1 MSFLTVTRSLYLM
14 RQLSF
19 SLLLIL
25 LLTGC
30 PDSDQPTDPNGG
42 PVAYQTEN
50 AFPNLSFSQ
59 PLFLTNAGDGSNR
72 LFVVE
77 QGGTIRVFD
86 NDEST
91 SSMSTF
97 LDISGSVSSG
107 GERGLL
113 GLAFHP
119 NYESNGYFYV
129 NYTDGSG
136 DTMISRFEVSDNDPD
151 QADPS
156 SEDLVLQYDQPEG
169 NHNGGHISFGPDGYL
184 YIASGDGGGGGDP
197 YDNGQDPSTLLGNI
211 LRIDVDGASNGNN
224 YAVPPDNPFV
234 DNDQDYREEVF
245 AYGLRNPWRFSF
257 DSDNGRLFAADV
269 GQNQYEEIDLIESG
283 GNYGWN
289 IMEGA
294 HCYNS
299 DSCDQSGLILPIWEY
314 DHGVGQSITGGYVY
328 RGPSLSGL
336 TGHYIYG
343 DFSSGKIWALDV
355 SDTEDPSNSELIDT
369 DFSISSFGTD
379 ADNELYICSFNGNIY
394 KLVEE

>member
-1 MSFLTVTRSLYLM
+1 M
-14 RQLSF
+14 RQLSL

-30 PDSDQPTDPNGG
+30 PGSDQPTDPNGDDPPTG
-42 PVAYQTEN
+42 PVTYQTEN

-77 QGGTIRVFD
+77 QGGTIRVFE
-86 NDEST
+86 NDAST

-97 LDISGSVSSG
+97 LDISGRLSSG

-129 NYTDGSG
+129 NYTDGNG
-136 DTMISRFEVSDNDPD
+136 DTMISRFEVSVSNPD

-156 SEDLVLQYDQPEG
+156 TEDPVLQYDQPYS
-169 NHNGGHISFGPDGYL
+169 NHNGGHIAFGPDGYL
-184 YIASGDGGGGGDP
+184 YIASGDGGSGGDP
-197 YDNGQDPSTLLGNI
+197 DNNGQDPSTLLGNI

-224 YAVPPDNPFV
+224 YAIPPDNPFV
-234 DNDQDYREEVF
+234 DNNQGYREEVY

>member
-1 MSFLTVTRSLYLM
+1 MRLLSL
-14 RQLSF
+14 
-19 SLLLIL
+19 SLLLL

-30 PDSDQPTDPNGG
+30 PGSDQPTDPNGDDPPTG
-42 PVAYQTEN
+42 PVTYQTED

-59 PLFLTNAGDGSNR
+59 PLYLTNPGDGSNR

-77 QGGTIRVFD
+77 QDGTIRVFE
-86 NDEST
+86 NDAST

-97 LDISGSVSSG
+97 LDISGRISSG

-119 NYESNGYFYV
+119 DYENNGYFYV

-136 DTMISRFEVSDNDPD
+136 DTIISRFEVSGSDPD
-151 QADPS
+151 QADPN
-156 SEDLVLQYDQPEG
+156 SETLILQYAQPYS
-169 NHNGGHISFGPDGYL
+169 NHNGGHIAFGPNGYL
-184 YIASGDGGGGGDP
+184 YIASGDGGSGGDP
-197 YDNGQDPSTLLGNI
+197 DNNGQDPSTLLGNI
-211 LRIDVDGASNGNN
+211 LRIDVDGSSNGNN
-224 YAVPPDNPFV
+224 YAIPPNNPFV
-234 DNDQDYREEVF
+234 GNNQGYREEVY

-314 DHGVGQSITGGYVY
+314 DHSEGQSITGGYVY

-336 TGHYIYG
+336 TGQYIYG
-343 DFSSGKIWALDV
+343 DFSSGRIWALDV
-355 SDTEDPSNSELIDT
+355 SDIDNLSNSELLDT
-369 DFSISSFGTD
+369 DLNISSFGTD
-379 ADNELYICSFNGNIY
+379 ANNELYICSFDGNIY
-394 KLVEE
+394 RLVEEQS

>member
-1 MSFLTVTRSLYLM
+1 MSAR
-14 RQLSF
+14 
-19 SLLLIL
+19 
-25 LLTGC
+25 
-30 PDSDQPTDPNGG
+30 DP
-42 PVAYQTEN
+42 
-50 AFPNLSFSQ
+50 
-59 PLFLTNAGDGSNR
+59 
-72 LFVVE
+72 
-77 QGGTIRVFD
+77 
-86 NDEST
+86 
-91 SSMSTF
+91 
-97 LDISGSVSSG
+97 
-107 GERGLL
+107 
-113 GLAFHP
+113 
-119 NYESNGYFYV
+119 
-129 NYTDGSG
+129 
-136 DTMISRFEVSDNDPD
+136 
-151 QADPS
+151 
-156 SEDLVLQYDQPEG
+156 
-169 NHNGGHISFGPDGYL
+169 
-184 YIASGDGGGGGDP
+184 
-197 YDNGQDPSTLLGNI
+197 
-211 LRIDVDGASNGNN
+211 
-224 YAVPPDNPFV
+224 PPDNPYV
-234 DNDQDYREEVF
+234 GMPGRDEIW
-245 AYGLRNPWRFSF
+245 AIGLRNPWRFSF

-343 DFSSGKIWALDV
+343 DFSSEKIWALDV

>member
-1 MSFLTVTRSLYLM
+1 MRLLTLTIAL
-14 RQLSF
+14 
-19 SLLLIL
+19 LLLI
-25 LLTGC
+25 GC
-30 PDSDQPTDPNGG
+30 SGSDQPTDPNGDG
-42 PVAYQTEN
+42 PPADPVSYQTED

-86 NDEST
+86 NDAST

-97 LDISGSVSSG
+97 LDISGQITSG

-119 NYESNGYFYV
+119 NYETNGYFYV
-129 NYTDGSG
+129 NYTDGNG
-136 DTMISRFEVSDNDPD
+136 DTNISRFEVSGTDPD
-151 QADPS
+151 DADPN
-156 SEDLVLQYDQPEG
+156 SETLILQYDQPYS
-169 NHNGGHISFGPDGYL
+169 NHNGGHIAFGPDGYL
-184 YIASGDGGGGGDP
+184 YIASGDGGSGGDP
-197 YDNGQDPSTLLGNI
+197 ENNGQDPSTPLGNI
-211 LRIDVDGASNGNN
+211 LRIDVDGSQNGNN
-224 YAVPPDNPFV
+224 YAIPADNPFV
-234 DNDQDYREEVF
+234 DNTQGYREEVF

-314 DHGVGQSITGGYVY
+314 DHGEGQSITGGYVY

-355 SDTEDPSNSELIDT
+355 TDIDDLSNSELLDT
-369 DFSISSFGTD
+369 GLNISSFGTD
-379 ADNELYICSFNGNIY
+379 ADNELYICSFDGNIY
-394 KLVEE
+394 KLIEE